1 MSSNFHLSQDGK
13 KVHGMIYKQK
23 GFSLI
28 EVLISFLLIGVGSLE
43 LIKLQTYVEQKS
55 DFAIHSV
62 EALNLA
68 ENKLEWFRTRG
79 ASAAL
84 SSITPADFA
93 TDIVDG
99 MDHSH
104 FKYQLD
110 WTVTNSLSGALKTVQ
125 ITSSWEDRYGN
136 NQEIELHTMISKYS
150 EFD

>member
-1 MSSNFHLSQDGK
+1 MNLIFHLSQDGK
-13 KVHGMIYKQK
+13 KGHGMICKQK

-28 EVLISFLLIGVGSLE
+28 EVLISFLLIGVGSLG

-62 EALNLA
+62 EALHLA

-84 SSITPADFA
+84 SSITPADFS

-99 MDHSH
+99 LDHTH
-104 FKYQLD
+104 AQYKLD
-110 WTVTNSLSGALKTVQ
+110 WTVANSLSGALKTIQ
-125 ITSSWEDRYGN
+125 ITSSWEDRFGN
-136 NQEIELHTMISKYS
+136 SQAIELQTMISKYS

>member
-1 MSSNFHLSQDGK
+1 
-13 KVHGMIYKQK
+13 MICKQK

-28 EVLISFLLIGVGSLE
+28 EVLISFLLIGVGSLG

-62 EALNLA
+62 EALHLA

-104 FKYQLD
+104 VKYQLN

-125 ITSSWEDRYGN
+125 ITSSWEDRFGN

>member
-1 MSSNFHLSQDGK
+1 
-13 KVHGMIYKQK
+13 MIYKQK

-28 EVLISFLLIGVGSLE
+28 EVLISFLLIGVGSLG

-84 SSITPADFA
+84 SSIMPADFA

-125 ITSSWEDRYGN
+125 ITSSWEDRFGN
-136 NQEIELHTMISKYS
+136 NQAIELHTMISKYS

>member
-1 MSSNFHLSQDGK
+1 
-13 KVHGMIYKQK
+13 MIYKQK

-28 EVLISFLLIGVGSLE
+28 EVLISFLLIGVGSLG

-110 WTVTNSLSGALKTVQ
+110 WTVTNSLSGALKAVQ
-125 ITSSWEDRYGN
+125 ITSSWEDRFSN